1 MRRVFPPC
9 APTLSLVAR
18 LDLNGLA
25 SFTGISRND
34 HQITLFRLRAALH
47 DLPDRANRVNDS
59 RSRRVR
65 HEGRERLDSSTAVR
79 LRRQR
84 EHVGLI
90 WLKTGDGGLYNLC
103 QSLIEESNRGGDLL
117 APLTIRVDH
126 RQMRG
131 RAGDA

>member
-1 MRRVFPPC
+1 MRRVFLPR
-9 APTLSLVAR
+9 APTLSSVAR

-34 HQITLFRLRAALH
+34 HQITLLRLRAALH

-79 LRRQR
+79 LGPPRGPGGPFCVQNGGA
-84 EHVGLI
+84 GL
-90 WLKTGDGGLYNLC
+90 L
-103 QSLIEESNRGGDLL
+103 
-117 APLTIRVDH
+117 
-126 RQMRG
+126 
-131 RAGDA
+131 